1 MKNFFSIISVLAIM
15 VIANTTSVKA
25 ENYLVNDEAVEAS
38 FTAAVAAPMSVDF
51 INAIIPNVPMGQA
64 KVSGANPW
72 VAFILCWV
80 VGTFGVH
87 RFYMGTAVLTG
98 VGYILT
104 GGGCGVVVL
113 IDWIVLLI
121 GAAGGDISKYED
133 NTKFFMW

>member
-1 MKNFFSIISVLAIM
+1 MKKILSIMSIFAVM
-15 VIANTTSVKA
+15 VIAGTTSVKA

-51 INAIIPNVPMGQA
+51 INAIIPNVPAEQS
-64 KVSGANPW
+64 KVAGANGL
-72 VAFILCWV
+72 VAFVLCTFL
-80 VGTFGVH
+80 GTLGVH
-87 RFYMGTAVLTG
+87 RFYMGTATLTG

-113 IDWIVLLI
+113 IDWVVLLI
-121 GAAGGDISKYED
+121 NSDISKYEN